1 MENLTEP
8 LLSEA
13 QDDAALASK
22 DNGDPNKSSTL
33 LTTEVASDDYVP
45 LVDSNDSGDAN
56 HSINVDVEISHRHNH
71 QNETYSLDP
80 RRFAILA
87 IFCLNGLIG
96 SAVWITFAPIE
107 DAVIAKFQGYTAG
120 NDSSLS
126 PQQIN
131 WLSMISMA
139 VYGPGTAFCAWVVP
153 NYGFRETVIWSSFVM
168 SLGCFL
174 RWMSLGIGSDE
185 HLSLTA
191 RYSILLTGQAL
202 VALGQTIFTNAPA
215 RVAASWFQ
223 QTTKS
228 IGAINL
234 CSNLGVMFGQAL
246 SPLCVIAA
254 TGEHLD
260 QLLFG
265 QGMAMV
271 LCTLFT
277 TYSFRYEEPEHPP
290 SASESA
296 RRRERQFEA
305 SSSNPEESVASGV
318 LKDVKTLLTNPQY
331 IILVIAFGLNYS
343 LNGAVV
349 TLIQPWLALCGFP
362 GDETAG
368 LFGALLIGGG
378 VVGTWI
384 ASALLDV
391 TRNYNQAIRWS
402 FASTAIVGVGFVAS
416 LYPKCPTWILGFSFT
431 VTGMTQI
438 PLVTIACDSVAAHTF
453 PVPEELSSAGL
464 QMAGQYLSVFL
475 IDGMSS
481 LIESESD
488 DDNQE
493 KFGFSAKVNIAYLSL
508 LFMSSAF
515 ACCYMSE
522 DVRANVANSQGII
535 QNHGDQAAALLED
548 SNNNGEN
555 SDTRSSNMERG

>member
-1 MENLTEP
+1 MEALTEP
-8 LLSEA
+8 LISET
-13 QDDAALASK
+13 QDDSDLASN
-22 DNGDPNKSSTL
+22 DVGDRRKSSAP
-33 LTTEVASDDYVP
+33 LTTEAENNDCVP
-45 LVDSNDSGDAN
+45 LVDSHYGDNANPIIDADIESSFSDHDDQQND
-56 HSINVDVEISHRHNH
+56 
-71 QNETYSLDP
+71 TFSLDP

-87 IFCLNGLIG
+87 IFCLNNLIG
-96 SAVWITFAPIE
+96 SAAWITFAPIE
-107 DAVIAKFQGYTAG
+107 DAVIAKFREYDGDG
-120 NDSSLS
+120 SSVS

-139 VYGPGTAFCAWVVP
+139 VYGPGTAFCAWAVP
-153 NYGFRETVIWSSFVM
+153 KYGFRETVIGSSFAM
-168 SLGCFL
+168 SLGCLL
-174 RWMSLGIGSDE
+174 RCLSLGLGSEE

-191 RYSILLTGQAL
+191 RYSILLIGQGL
-202 VALGQTIFTNAPA
+202 VALGQTIYTNAPA
-215 RVAASWFQ
+215 RVAAAWFQ

-265 QGMAMV
+265 QGIAMV

-277 TYSFRYEEPEHPP
+277 IYSFRYEEPEHPP

-296 RRRERQFEA
+296 RRRERQRQSENS
-305 SSSNPEESVASGV
+305 SSSNPVVSVSSGV
-318 LKDVKTLLTNPQY
+318 LKDVNRLLTNPQY
-331 IILVIAFGLNYS
+331 VVLVIAFGLNYG
-343 LNGAVV
+343 LNGAIV

-362 GDETAG
+362 GDEIAG

-384 ASALLDV
+384 ASALLDI

-402 FASTAIVGVGFVAS
+402 FASTAVVGIGLVAS
-416 LYPKCPTWILGFSFT
+416 LYPKCPTWILAISFT
-431 VTGMTQI
+431 ITGMTQM
-438 PLVTIACDSVAAHTF
+438 PLVTIASATSAKHTF

-464 QMAGQYLSVFL
+464 QMAGQYLSVFM

-481 LIESESD
+481 LIESESNND
-488 DDNQE
+488 SEE
-493 KFGFSAKVNIAYLSL
+493 KYGFSAKVNIAYLSL

-522 DVRANVANSQGII
+522 EAEANIAN
-535 QNHGDQAAALLED
+535 DQTTSLLED
-548 SNNNGEN
+548 SNGTDEVGDTSN
-555 SDTRSSNMERG
+555 SDAEGS